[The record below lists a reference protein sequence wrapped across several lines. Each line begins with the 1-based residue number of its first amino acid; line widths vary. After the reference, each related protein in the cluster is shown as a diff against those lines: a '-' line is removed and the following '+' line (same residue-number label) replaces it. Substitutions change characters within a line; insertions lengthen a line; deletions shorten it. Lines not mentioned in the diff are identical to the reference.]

1 MKLTWAD
8 SSSSEQGFVL
18 ERRDNV
24 DTNWTVIDTTG
35 ADTVMYTDTGLTVGR
50 TYEWRVYAFNTAGN
64 SGYSNI
70 VSSLITGIAGNSSLP
85 EKYAMHQNY
94 PNPFNPTTKIKFDIP
109 KNGIVKLTVHDV
121 LGRQVSTLVN
131 NDLTAGRYEVEWSAG
146 GYSSGI
152 YFYRIEAEGFVETK
166 RMMLVK

>member
-1 MKLTWAD
+1 M
-8 SSSSEQGFVL
+8 
-18 ERRDNV
+18 
-24 DTNWTVIDTTG
+24 
-35 ADTVMYTDTGLTVGR
+35 
-50 TYEWRVYAFNTAGN
+50 
-64 SGYSNI
+64 
-70 VSSLITGIAGNSSLP
+70 
-85 EKYAMHQNY
+85 
-94 PNPFNPTTKIKFDIP
+94 
-109 KNGIVKLTVHDV
+109 HDV